1 MANILCVALR
11 EEIGLYFKP
20 IIFCD
25 ERETCAGCV
34 TALIILVQN
43 LCGPINWLT
52 ELGAVEEHLSV
63 GTCLWNVEMSQTR
76 TFLQVLPC

>member
-1 MANILCVALR
+1 MANILCVDIR
-11 EEIGLYFKP
+11 KEIGLYFKP

-43 LCGPINWLT
+43 LCGPINRLT
-52 ELGAVEEHLSV
+52 ELGPAEGTSQCRDMPVECV
-63 GTCLWNVEMSQTR
+63 NVTDM
-76 TFLQVLPC
+76 LPC

>member
-1 MANILCVALR
+1 MANILCVAIR
-11 EEIGLYFKP
+11 KKIGLYFKP

-43 LCGPINWLT
+43 LCGPIN
-52 ELGAVEEHLSV
+52 
-63 GTCLWNVEMSQTR
+63 
-76 TFLQVLPC
+76 